1 MQGDQTISQEK
12 EAKKRG
18 GVTVGK
24 NLKKGITSIR
34 GLQEVRGLGTV
45 FQSFSLQLNR
55 FCVFLNKMA
64 PENMKP
70 VAVFWNIW
78 FASFLKNHTTF

>member
-34 GLQEVRGLGTV
+34 GLEEVSGLVTI
-45 FQSFSLQLNR
+45 FELFSL
-55 FCVFLNKMA
+55 
-64 PENMKP
+64 
-70 VAVFWNIW
+70 
-78 FASFLKNHTTF
+78 